1 MGYRSCTTIDQQFYD
16 SLETCHFSHLLVDTS
31 LTSICSI
38 EISQQTQKRLS
49 PYYSPLKDDFR
60 NLESRIFK
68 RVCLQMAQ
76 LGFLLPDEM
85 QQLFDVYAA
94 SRGGRSAAL
103 RALVAKALA
112 DEGHCLAPL
121 PGPRISDDGNAGGVT
136 IRLSGADWSRLD
148 EERRAM
154 GMTRGQ
160 WLLSCARHR
169 LHGSRHFGQV
179 DRERIAKIVGEMRHI
194 KMILFRYAGALERSP
209 KDIALVEKHHG
220 LIAHLSHEIA
230 RALRAI
236 EGSFQGNDGYWREE
250 PLPTHL
256 TTEGAMRAEG
266 TATERSAPASA
277 R

>member
-1 MGYRSCTTIDQQFYD
+1 
-16 SLETCHFSHLLVDTS
+16 
-31 LTSICSI
+31 
-38 EISQQTQKRLS
+38 
-49 PYYSPLKDDFR
+49 
-60 NLESRIFK
+60 
-68 RVCLQMAQ
+68 MAQ
-76 LGFLLPDEM
+76 LGFLLPDET
-85 QQLFDVYAA
+85 QQLFDAYAA

-112 DEGHCLAPL
+112 DESDSLATL

-136 IRLSGADWSRLD
+136 IRLAGADWSRLD

-154 GMTRGQ
+154 GMTHGQ
-160 WLLSCARHR
+160 WLLACARHR

-209 KDIALVEKHHG
+209 RDIAIVEKHHG
-220 LIAHLSHEIA
+220 LIAHLSHEIS

-236 EGSFQGNDGYWREE
+236 EGSFQGNDGYWRAE
-250 PLPTHL
+250 PSPTHL
-256 TTEGAMRAEG
+256 TTEMIVGAEG
-266 TATERSAPASA
+266 RATERSASASA

>member
-1 MGYRSCTTIDQQFYD
+1 
-16 SLETCHFSHLLVDTS
+16 
-31 LTSICSI
+31 
-38 EISQQTQKRLS
+38 
-49 PYYSPLKDDFR
+49 
-60 NLESRIFK
+60 
-68 RVCLQMAQ
+68 MAQ

-103 RALVAKALA
+103 RAIVAKALA
-112 DEGHCLAPL
+112 EEGHKLAPL
-121 PGPRISDDGNAGGVT
+121 PEPRIPDNGNAGGVT

-148 EERRAM
+148 EECRAM

-179 DRERIAKIVGEMRHI
+179 DRERIAKIVGEMRRI

-209 KDIALVEKHHG
+209 RDLAIVEKHHS
-220 LIAHLSHEIA
+220 LITYLSHEIA
-230 RALRAI
+230 RGLRAI
-236 EGSFQGNDGYWREE
+236 EGSFQGNDGYWRAE
-250 PLPTHL
+250 PSPTDL
-256 TTEGAMRAEG
+256 TPQKNMRTQT
-266 TATERSAPASA
+266 TAAERSATTGA